1 MKELVFATN
10 NGHKLQEVRAMIGD
24 RIKVKSLQDIGCN
37 IDIPETGTTFQE
49 NAGIKSKYIV
59 DHYHIDCFADDSG
72 LEVEALDGKPGVYS
86 ARYSG
91 SRDME
96 KNISYLLENL
106 KGKNNR
112 KACFKTVISLV
123 LDGEEHLFE
132 GKIDGE
138 ILYAKT
144 GIKGFGYDPIFLP
157 NGYSKSFAE
166 MNSNEK
172 NAISHRAV
180 AMAKLT
186 DFLSR
191 L

>member
-24 RIKVKSLQDIGCN
+24 RIKVKSLQDIGCDV
-37 IDIPETGTTFQE
+37 DIPETGTTFQE